1 MVGWWVRIFDWGGG
15 KYFYLYS
22 FKSCF
27 EKNRFVGWRFYN
39 PLKMRLRLR
48 CDVEPTFFEVSV
60 PDNLI

>member
-27 EKNRFVGWRFYN
+27 EKNRFVGMEI
-39 PLKMRLRLR
+39 L
-48 CDVEPTFFEVSV
+48 
-60 PDNLI
+60 